1 MKEIFKKIKTGSLII
16 TISIVL
22 VVVSVVS
29 LVSFNYIYSIKY
41 NDEISESIDTIEDI
55 FTLMGEDVD
64 VEYQPLNRTINIYAA
79 SPVLGDYSFNAFS
92 KMIKKDINLYQ
103 SLVSLEDIMSSDG
116 YEIIESIIKEE
127 LNYINIK
134 IIYYYEEIDNELF
147 VIKNGDIKYSIIE

>member
-22 VVVSVVS
+22 FVVSVVS

-55 FTLMGEDVD
+55 FTLMGEEVD
-64 VEYQPLNRTINIYAA
+64 VEYQPLNRTINIYVA

-92 KMIKKDINLYQ
+92 KMIKKDINLYN
-103 SLVSLEDIMSSDG
+103 SINLAFPEFYIGLLI
-116 YEIIESIIKEE
+116 SIIMVFI
-127 LNYINIK
+127 YFFIDK
-134 IIYYYEEIDNELF
+134 I
-147 VIKNGDIKYSIIE
+147 VKK

>member
-22 VVVSVVS
+22 FVVSVVS

-55 FTLMGEDVD
+55 FTLMGEEVD
-64 VEYQPLNRTINIYAA
+64 VEYQPLNRTINIYVA

-92 KMIKKDINLYQ
+92 KMIKKDIHILLCSSNEFIEHCATTMASILYNLSKDYIAHFYIL
-103 SLVSLEDIMSSDG
+103 SYDLFNINN
-116 YEIIESIIKEE
+116 ESI
-127 LNYINIK
+127 
-134 IIYYYEEIDNELF
+134 EEICQ
-147 VIKNGDIKYSIIE
+147 

>member
-22 VVVSVVS
+22 FVVSVVS

-64 VEYQPLNRTINIYAA
+64 VEYQPLNRTINIYVA
-79 SPVLGDYSFNAFS
+79 SPVLGDYSFNTFS

-103 SLVSLEDIMSSDG
+103 SLVSLEDTMSSDG

-127 LNYINIK
+127 FNYINIK

>member
-22 VVVSVVS
+22 FVVSVVS

-64 VEYQPLNRTINIYAA
+64 VEYQPLNRTINIYVA
-79 SPVLGDYSFNAFS
+79 SPVLGDYNFNTFS
-92 KMIKKDINLYQ
+92 KMLKKDINLYQ
-103 SLVSLEDIMSSDG
+103 SLVSLEDTMSSDG

-127 LNYINIK
+127 FNYINIK

>member
-22 VVVSVVS
+22 FVVSVVS

-64 VEYQPLNRTINIYAA
+64 VEYQPLNRTINIYVA
-79 SPVLGDYSFNAFS
+79 SPVLGDYSFNTFS

-103 SLVSLEDIMSSDG
+103 SLVSLEDTMSSDG

-127 LNYINIK
+127 FNYINIK

-147 VIKNGDIKYSIIE
+147 VIKNGNIKYSIIE